1 MGFRGEQ
8 GEPGPK
14 GDQGAPGETGDC
26 TTPCTIGKPGP
37 PGPQGEPGQPGS
49 CQGCT
54 AAPVPPQQPCPYN
67 RCNQPLYPF
76 TVNSYSSL
84 PSLSALPSGYSI
96 IDPSVRSDTPAPCP
110 SGNCPPIGSG

>member
-14 GDQGAPGETGDC
+14 GPPGETGDC

-37 PGPQGEPGQPGS
+37 PGPPGPSGS
-49 CQGCT
+49 CQGPC
-54 AAPVPPQQPCPYN
+54 AAVPLPPQQPCPYN

-76 TVNSYSSL
+76 TVNSYASL

-96 IDPSVRSDTPAPCP
+96 IDPSV
-110 SGNCPPIGSG
+110 SGPTATGSS